1 MPSLVTAT
9 RVLSPIPWSAL
20 SKAWPI
26 PPAIA
31 VIDYRAGNLRS
42 VLRALEKVGQKP
54 VLINTPDELKSA
66 HAIVF
71 PGQGASPAAM
81 RVLED
86 RGLAAPLRQAIL
98 DGRPF
103 SASASASAPHG
114 APSHLPDSEEGDTRC
129 LGAVPGATRR
139 LPQGLKVPHMGWNQ
153 AHFTKP
159 HPVFDGLPQDS
170 NFYFVHSYYADPAD
184 PSLVAAVTSYGVT
197 FCSAVAQG
205 NMVATQFHPEKSGD
219 LGLQIYANFA
229 RMAAEAPA
237 AAQWK

>member
-1 MPSLVTAT
+1 MADS
-9 RVLSPIPWSAL
+9 
-20 SKAWPI
+20 
-26 PPAIA
+26 PAIA

-54 VLINTPDELKSA
+54 VLINTPDELKRA
-66 HAIVF
+66 RAIVF

-103 SASASASAPHG
+103 LG
-114 APSHLPDSEEGDTRC
+114 ICLGLQLLMDVSEEGDTRC
-129 LGAVPGATRR
+129 LGAIPGATRR
-139 LPQGLKVPHMGWNQ
+139 LLPQGLKVPHMGWNQ

-184 PSLVAAVTSYGVT
+184 SSIVAAVTSYGVT

>member
-1 MPSLVTAT
+1 MADS
-9 RVLSPIPWSAL
+9 
-20 SKAWPI
+20 
-26 PPAIA
+26 PAIA

-54 VLINTPDELKSA
+54 VLINTPDELKRA
-66 HAIVF
+66 RAVVF

-86 RGLAAPLRQAIL
+86 RGLVAPLRQAIL

-103 SASASASAPHG
+103 LG
-114 APSHLPDSEEGDTRC
+114 ICLGLQLLMDVSEEGDTRC

-139 LPQGLKVPHMGWNQ
+139 LLPQGLKVPHMGWNQ

-184 PSLVAAVTSYGVT
+184 PSIVAAVTSYGVT